1 MFGGLTGARL
11 SQNGGEAIKTLGALV
26 SALAIVVTGS
36 VARQPERVL
45 RLEEL
50 SYTDIDQLDRSRTVF
65 VLTFGN
71 LEEHGPHLPVGAD
84 YFQAIAI
91 RDGIVERLSKAHP
104 DRIFVLVPVVPLAE
118 GAANDAAGQPE
129 HVGTFSVRFETLRD
143 VAIDLGSAIAQ
154 QGFGTILLVHFH
166 GSPLHSVAFNDAAD
180 YVSDRYKVRMV
191 NLTSLVFGEQGL
203 YSASAMEKHL
213 GKGWRERIGFESHA
227 GAAETSATLAIRPE
241 LVKPDYRR
249 LSPFKASDVDAYLR
263 TYQNPAGWR
272 GYWGSP
278 AEASVALGKD
288 LLAGFVSRGVRIA
301 EKAFAGED
309 LTKLP
314 RSPYVLPASAEA
326 QARDRRALDR
336 YSKRTADVEAWLKA
350 REARK

>member
-1 MFGGLTGARL
+1 MKA
-11 SQNGGEAIKTLGALV
+11 LGALV

-50 SYTDIDQLDRSRTVF
+50 TYTDIDQLDRRRTIF
-65 VLTFGN
+65 ILTFGN
-71 LEEHGPHLPVGAD
+71 LEEHGPHLPVGSD
-84 YFQAIAI
+84 YFQAIAF
-91 RDGIVERLSKAHP
+91 RDGVVERLSKEHP
-104 DRIFVLVPVVPLAE
+104 DRTFVIAPVVPLGE
-118 GAANDAAGQPE
+118 GGANDVAGQPE

-166 GSPLHSVAFNDAAD
+166 GSPLHSVAFNDAAG
-180 YVSDRYKVRMV
+180 YVSDRYKARMV

-203 YSASAMEKHL
+203 YSTSVMEKHL

-227 GAAETSATLAIRPE
+227 GAAETSANLAIRPQ
-241 LVKPDYRR
+241 LVKPDYKR
-249 LSPFKASDVDAYLR
+249 LSPFKASDLDAFLR
-263 TYQNPAGWR
+263 TYQNPVGWR

-288 LLAGFVSRGVRIA
+288 LTSEFVSRGVQIA
-301 EKAFAGED
+301 ERALAGED
-309 LTKLP
+309 LAQLP
-314 RSPYVLPASAEA
+314 VWPNGQPASAEA
-326 QARDRRALDR
+326 EARRRISLDR

>member
-1 MFGGLTGARL
+1 ML
-11 SQNGGEAIKTLGALV
+11 SATADGQPK
-26 SALAIVVTGS
+26 
-36 VARQPERVL
+36 ARQAERVL

-50 SYTDIDQLDRSRTVF
+50 TYTDIDQLDRSRTVF

-71 LEEHGPHLPVGAD
+71 LEEHGPHLPVGSD

-91 RDGIVERLSKAHP
+91 RDGVVERLTKKHP
-104 DRIFVLVPVVPLAE
+104 ERTFVIVPVVPLGE
-118 GAANDAAGQPE
+118 GGANDVAGQPE

-166 GSPLHSVAFNDAAD
+166 GRPLHSVAFNDAAS

-191 NLTSLVFGEQGL
+191 NLTSLVFGEEGL
-203 YSASAMEKHL
+203 YSASVMEKHL
-213 GKGWRERIGFESHA
+213 GKDWEERIGFESHA
-227 GAAETSATLAIRPE
+227 GAAETSANLAIRPE
-241 LVKPDYRR
+241 FVKPDYKR
-249 LSPFKASDVDAYLR
+249 LSPFKASDVEAFLR

-288 LLAGFVSRGVRIA
+288 LSSEFVSRAVRIA
-301 EKAFAGED
+301 EKALAGED
-309 LTKLP
+309 LSQLP
-314 RSPYVLPASAEA
+314 VYPSNRPASAEA
-326 QARDRRALDR
+326 EAQHRMTLDR